1 MNSSLTH
8 TITVSLDVLL
18 SVAVCAAFSRP
29 SLRRHYPWMFAY
41 LSVRAITGV
50 IVAFLFYG
58 PLLASP
64 MTYTKIYFVVYCTS
78 TLVSAALLFLSC
90 LDVYR
95 QAMAPLPGL
104 ARMGNTVFTWAALAS
119 ILVTATTFTSVA
131 LSGPGTMM
139 KIGLQLLRCAG
150 ATELCLLALLLL
162 SMKAIGLSPRSR
174 PLGFALG
181 LGLMAAIDCAE
192 SIVTML
198 QVTATPAVQ
207 SAFEASSIVTLS
219 IWFAYSALPEPARKT
234 VTVPVNSAIYKWDQ
248 IASALGHKGT
258 QVVMQ
263 PSHSFFLVDVE
274 KVVDRAFSRTL
285 KSKESES

>member
-1 MNSSLTH
+1 MNSSLVH
-8 TITVSLDVLL
+8 TIAVVLDVLL
-18 SVAVCAAFSRP
+18 SVAVCATFSRP
-29 SLRRHYPWMFAY
+29 SLRRHYPWMYSY
-41 LSVRAITGV
+41 LFVRAVTAV

-64 MTYTKIYFVVYCTS
+64 MTYTKIYFVVYWSSC
-78 TLVSAALLFLSC
+78 LISAALLFLSC

-104 ARMGNTVFTWAALAS
+104 ARMGTTVFTWAAIAS
-119 ILVTATTFTSVA
+119 ILVTATTFTSITMP
-131 LSGPGTMM
+131 GPGTIM

-162 SMKAIGLSPRSR
+162 SMRAIGLSPRSR

-181 LGLMAAIDCAE
+181 LGFMAAIDCAE

-198 QVTATPAVQ
+198 QVNPTPIVQ
-207 SAFEASSIVTLS
+207 LAFEASSVITLS
-219 IWFAYSALPEPARKT
+219 IWIAYSAMPEPARKT

-258 QVVMQ
+258 QVAVQ
-263 PSHSFFLVDVE
+263 PSPSFFLVDVE
-274 KVVDRAFSRTL
+274 KVVERAFVRTL
-285 KSKESES
+285 KGKESES

>member
-1 MNSSLTH
+1 MNSSLMH

-64 MTYTKIYFVVYCTS
+64 MTYTKIYFVVYWASSLIC
-78 TLVSAALLFLSC
+78 AGLLFLSC

-104 ARMGNTVFTWAALAS
+104 ARMGNTVFSWAALAS
-119 ILVTATTFTSVA
+119 ILVTATTFTSVT
-131 LSGPGTMM
+131 LPGPGTVM

-181 LGLMAAIDCAE
+181 LGLMAAIDCAD

-198 QVTATPAVQ
+198 QVTATPVMQ
-207 SAFEASSIVTLS
+207 LAFETSSILTLS

-234 VTVPVNSAIYKWDQ
+234 VTVPINSAIYKWDQ

-263 PSHSFFLVDVE
+263 PSPSFFLVDVE

-285 KSKESES
+285 KGKESES

>member
-1 MNSSLTH
+1 MNSSLAH

-18 SVAVCAAFSRP
+18 SVVVCATFSRP
-29 SLRRHYPWMFAY
+29 SLRKKYPWMFAY
-41 LSVRAITGV
+41 LCVRAVTAV
-50 IVAFLFYG
+50 IVTFLLRG

-64 MTYTKIYFVVYCTS
+64 MTYTKIYFVVYWSS
-78 TLVSAALLFLSC
+78 TLISAILLFLSC

-104 ARMGNTVFTWAALAS
+104 ARMGTTVFTWAAIAS
-119 ILVTATTFTSVA
+119 IMVTATTFTSIT
-131 LSGPGTMM
+131 LPGPGTLM

-162 SMKAIGLSPRSR
+162 SMKAIGLSTRSR

-192 SIVTML
+192 AIVTML
-198 QVTATPAVQ
+198 QVPPTPVVQ
-207 SAFEASSIVTLS
+207 GAFEACAVVTLL
-219 IWFAYSALPEPARKT
+219 IWMTYSAMPEPARKT

-258 QVVMQ
+258 QVAVQ
-263 PSHSFFLVDVE
+263 PSPSFFLVDVE
-274 KVVDRAFSRTL
+274 KVVERAFVRTL
-285 KSKESES
+285 KGKESES